1 MRLHRTGTS
10 SLLCIDAASA
20 HWHNRAARG
29 TSGRGT
35 GSRVS
40 PEAGVLLM
48 TTLTRINKMN
58 TKITIIAMS
67 ALLMTGCASVN
78 MASKEE
84 SDKAKAFQAPSAGNA
99 GLYVYRNSFVGKA
112 LKKDIWV
119 DGKCLGE
126 SASDVFFYTQV
137 EGGKTHKI
145 ETESEF
151 SPNALELFMDAGKSY
166 FVRQFIKLGA
176 FVGGADL
183 ELMPQEQGQG
193 DVAKLAMAQP
203 GTCGN

>member
-1 MRLHRTGTS
+1 M
-10 SLLCIDAASA
+10 
-20 HWHNRAARG
+20 
-29 TSGRGT
+29 
-35 GSRVS
+35 
-40 PEAGVLLM
+40 
-48 TTLTRINKMN
+48 
-58 TKITIIAMS
+58 KIHYNIATIALS
-67 ALLMTGCASVN
+67 ALVMTGCASVN

-84 SDKAKAFQAPSAGNA
+84 SDKAKQFGAPSAGQA

-137 EGGKTHKI
+137 EGGKKHKV

-151 SPNALELFMDAGKSY
+151 SPNALELFMETGKNY
-166 FVRQFIKLGA
+166 FIRQFIKLGA

-183 ELMPQEQGQG
+183 EEIPEEQGKA
-193 DVAKLAMAQP
+193 DVTKLALAQP

>member
-1 MRLHRTGTS
+1 MTYKKLT
-10 SLLCIDAASA
+10 
-20 HWHNRAARG
+20 
-29 TSGRGT
+29 
-35 GSRVS
+35 V
-40 PEAGVLLM
+40 VLL
-48 TTLTRINKMN
+48 
-58 TKITIIAMS
+58 A
-67 ALLMTGCASVN
+67 AAVMTGCASVN

-84 SDKAKAFQAPSAGNA
+84 SSKAKEFSAPSAGNS

-126 SASDVFFYTQV
+126 SAPDVFFYTEV
-137 EGGKTHKI
+137 EGGKSHKV

-151 SPNALELFMDAGKSY
+151 SPNALEVIVETGKNY

-183 ELMPQEQGQG
+183 ELIPEEQGKT
-193 DVAKLAMAQP
+193 DVAKLELAKS
-203 GTCGN
+203 GTCSK

>member
-1 MRLHRTGTS
+1 M
-10 SLLCIDAASA
+10 D
-20 HWHNRAARG
+20 
-29 TSGRGT
+29 
-35 GSRVS
+35 V
-40 PEAGVLLM
+40 
-48 TTLTRINKMN
+48 
-58 TKITIIAMS
+58 
-67 ALLMTGCASVN
+67 
-78 MASKEE
+78 
-84 SDKAKAFQAPSAGNA
+84 
-99 GLYVYRNSFVGKA
+99 
-112 LKKDIWV
+112 WV
-119 DGKCLGE
+119 DGKCLRG
-126 SASDVFFYTQV
+126 SAFDVFFYTQV

-183 ELMPQEQGQG
+183 ELVPQEQGQG